1 MRAVLQ
7 RVKEAWVKVQGKEIS
22 RIGKGLLVLLGVAR
36 GDGEEDVVYMA
47 SKIPNLRLFEDEK
60 GHLNLSLKEV
70 RGEILL
76 ISQFTLLGDCRKGR
90 RPSFTE
96 AAPADEAERLY
107 LWLVEA
113 LRREGVE
120 VKIGKFQTKMEV
132 GLINDGPVT
141 LLLDSR
147 KDF

>member
-1 MRAVLQ
+1 VRAVLQ
-7 RVKEAWVKVQGKEIS
+7 RVREAWVKVEGEEIS
-22 RIGKGLLVLLGVAR
+22 RIGRGLLVLLGVAR
-36 GDGEEDVVYMA
+36 GDGQEDLAYMA
-47 SKIPNLRLFEDEK
+47 HKIPNLRLFEDEK

-70 RGEILL
+70 GGEVLL
-76 ISQFTLLGDCRKGR
+76 VSQFTLLGDCRKGR

-96 AAPADEAERLY
+96 AAPPDEAERLY
-107 LWLVEA
+107 LGLVEA

-120 VKIGKFQTKMEV
+120 VKTGKFQAKMEV

-147 KDF
+147 KVF

>member
-7 RVKEAWVKVQGKEIS
+7 RVKEAWVKVQGEEIS
-22 RIGKGLLVLLGVAR
+22 RIGKGLLVLVGVAR
-36 GDGEEDVVYMA
+36 GDGRDDVAYIA

-60 GHLNLSLKEV
+60 GQLNLSLKEV
-70 RGEILL
+70 GGEVLL
-76 ISQFTLLGDCRKGR
+76 VSQFTLLGDCRKGR

-113 LRREGVE
+113 LKGEGVE
-120 VKIGKFQTKMEV
+120 VKTGKFQAKMEV

-147 KDF
+147 RAF